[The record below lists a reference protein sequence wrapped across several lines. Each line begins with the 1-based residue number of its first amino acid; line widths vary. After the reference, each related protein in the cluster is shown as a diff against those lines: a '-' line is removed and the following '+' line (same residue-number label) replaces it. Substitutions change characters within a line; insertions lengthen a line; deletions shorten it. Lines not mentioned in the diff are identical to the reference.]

1 MRLRI
6 VLGFALLLAGA
17 SLADARPKEWCP
29 DASYDP
35 EFPLAREVLLPPL
48 TAELSS
54 GDWRRANRTL
64 AASYEAFLLE
74 RGLARRAVDGTLA
87 IQFAGPDGERLAKFQ
102 QSLYGYLTV
111 TATGPALF
119 GNWEATYGPIM
130 PELGYEMTSSD
141 GAKDSPRVELFIP
154 CDGFDTNDARR
165 AMAYFADTMYNA
177 NYLGFDEA
185 AQVTRDRIQSIYTGY
200 RNLLDNGLPM
210 WPQEWW
216 INGLNVDLES
226 EEPQEAPMWQ
236 TVFMRPS
243 IAPAFKLDGID
254 DSELDAA
261 IVLELIGTV
270 HYRNEQ
276 RDKWI
281 GGSLMATI
289 TNSNGI
295 GVGGLLRYNQFIAGA
310 AYHDNDSDVLLYVSF
325 DLYDFLFGKEGA
337 SQKADE
343 FLEGLGSRMMNEAF
357 APTP

>member
-1 MRLRI
+1 MKTSRI
-6 VLGFALLLAGA
+6 VVCFALLLTGTGLVEAK
-17 SLADARPKEWCP
+17 PKAWCG
-29 DASYDP
+29 DSYDP
-35 EFPLAREVLLPPL
+35 GFPLAREVLLPPL
-48 TAELSS
+48 VIELSS
-54 GDWRRANRTL
+54 GDWRGANRAL
-64 AASYEAFLLE
+64 AARYESFLLE
-74 RGLARRAVDGTLA
+74 RGLARRNVDGTLA
-87 IQFAGPDGERLAKFQ
+87 IQFAGPDGQTLEQFQ
-102 QSLYGYLTV
+102 QALYAFL
-111 TATGPALF
+111 ADMAAGPARF
-119 GNWEATYGPIM
+119 GVWQATFS
-130 PELGYEMTSSD
+130 ERTDQLGYELPSSETATT
-141 GAKDSPRVELFIP
+141 GRLVPLFIP
-154 CDGFDTNDARR
+154 CDSFESNDARR
-165 AMAYFADTMYNA
+165 AMAYFADALYSA
-177 NYLGFDEA
+177 NYLGFDGA
-185 AQVTRDRIQSIYTGY
+185 AQVTRDRIQSVYMGY

-261 IVLELIGTV
+261 VVLELIGAV
-270 HYRNEQ
+270 KYRNEQ

-310 AYHDNDSDVLLYVSF
+310 AYHDQDSDVLLYVSF

-337 SQKADE
+337 SQRSEE
-343 FLEGLGSRMMNEAF
+343 FLDGLGSRMINEAF
-357 APTP
+357 APVP